1 MHPCPVT
8 SAYVVQ
14 AASSNLNAALNP
26 TSLAREATR
35 DDVRGAAACSA
46 TSTSTSMRFD
56 YFSCLRNSD
65 TSARAGGSISEND
78 PASLDSRAIVSIP
91 VSCPLSSVLNC
102 RGWQVLLCGV
112 LGAPRVRARFAIP
125 SSSYACPVAQA
136 ESAPAAGTL
145 ACTRRIRT
153 LAVERAH
160 YSTRAPCP
168 CTNRGRSS
176 PEGRARSRHES
187 SSLKLLYIGACPT
200 ESPTLPMGD
209 LDSGHLLYESSAGSR
224 TL

>member
-1 MHPCPVT
+1 MHPCTVT
-8 SAYVVQ
+8 SAYVVW

-102 RGWQVLLCGV
+102 RGWQVLFCGV
-112 LGAPRVRARFAIP
+112 LGAPPARARFAIP

-136 ESAPAAGTL
+136 ESAPAASRL
-145 ACTRRIRT
+145 ARMRAPYSSPRSGARA
-153 LAVERAH
+153 LQHERSLSVH
-160 YSTRAPCP
+160 KSRQKQPGRTRAC
-168 CTNRGRSS
+168 
-176 PEGRARSRHES
+176 ERHES
-187 SSLKLLYIGACPT
+187 SSLKPYRRM
-200 ESPTLPMGD
+200 SN
-209 LDSGHLLYESSAGSR
+209 
-224 TL
+224 